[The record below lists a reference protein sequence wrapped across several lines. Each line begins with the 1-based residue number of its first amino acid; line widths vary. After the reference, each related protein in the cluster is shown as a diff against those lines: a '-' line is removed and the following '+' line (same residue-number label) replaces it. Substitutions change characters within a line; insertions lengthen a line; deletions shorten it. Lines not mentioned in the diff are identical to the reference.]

1 MTEGLRKPLH
11 RRHFIR
17 RATAFTG
24 ASLAWRGTTQ
34 AKASQTLSV
43 GRPLSLIQSDTL
55 EFLFLG
61 PTQEVTE
68 ILKNEII
75 PAFQDAEGVKIN
87 LQTSDWGS
95 AFQKITT
102 AAAAGTA
109 LDIMLIGGIWTAPL
123 AAKGVLFD
131 ISDYVASW
139 SDAGQYPEGVWADCT
154 FEDGTYGVPM
164 NLDSRTLVFRKD
176 FFEEV
181 GLDPAAPPE
190 TWDDYKQAAQK
201 LVVADGNN
209 IKRQGADWGINTSI
223 GLQQSFAQAYLQAG
237 GQYYKEDGS
246 GNFNSPEGVEALQWI
261 VSFFEEGLSST
272 NIVAQSNAPLPLVAG
287 TGAMTYGN
295 AGILQ
300 NAQSTAANIVPMIA
314 AGPPLRKDASSERI
328 TSAWINKFAMG
339 ANTRNPDAAWKFL
352 AHLSS
357 KENTERQ
364 LEAMG
369 LLPARS
375 DLFEAAYLEGVD
387 RAFFDA
393 SEFIVPQPPHPEMLQ
408 IAQIINTELER
419 AVRGES
425 EPEKTLESI
434 DLQINKL
441 IGR

>member
-1 MTEGLRKPLH
+1 MTKGLRKSLH
-11 RRHFIR
+11 RRHLVQ
-17 RATAFTG
+17 RAATLTA
-24 ASLAWRGTTQ
+24 ASIAWQTTTQ
-34 AKASQTLSV
+34 AKASTTLSV
-43 GRPLSLIQSDTL
+43 GTPLRLAQSDTL

-61 PTQEVTE
+61 PTQDVTD

-87 LQTSDWGS
+87 LQTTDWGS

-109 LDIMLIGGIWTAPL
+109 PDIMLIGGIWTAPL

-131 ISDYVASW
+131 VSEYVASW
-139 SDAGQYPEGVWADCT
+139 SDAEQYPDGVWADCR
-154 FEDGTYGVPM
+154 FEGGTYGIPM

-176 FFEEV
+176 FFEEA
-181 GLDPAAPPE
+181 GLDPASPPE

-201 LVVADGNN
+201 LAVADGNN

-223 GLQQSFAQAYLQAG
+223 GLQQSFAQAYFQAG

-246 GNFNSPEGVEALQWI
+246 GNFSSPEGVEALQWV

-272 NIVAQSNAPLPLVAG
+272 NIIAQSNAPQPLVAG

-300 NAQSTAANIVPMIA
+300 NAQTTAADIVPLLA
-314 AGPPLRKDASSERI
+314 AGPPLRKNADSERI
-328 TSAWINKFAMG
+328 TSAWINKFAMS
-339 ANTRNPDAAWKFL
+339 ANTKNPDAAWKFL
-352 AHLSS
+352 THLSN
-357 KENTERQ
+357 KDNTERQ
-364 LEAMG
+364 LQAMG

-375 DLFEAAYLEGVD
+375 DLFDAPYLEGVD

-419 AVRGES
+419 AVRGEN

-434 DLQINKL
+434 DQQINKL
-441 IGR
+441 VGR